1 MPVLILCSDGLVDL
15 YSRSSKVEDIALA
28 VQSWLTTLARED
40 GDNLAL
46 DLLWDALGRDER
58 VEASSIIIQGMSNK
72 RVDDTTVVVL
82 QL

>member
-1 MPVLILCSDGLVDL
+1 MPVLVLCSDGLIDL
-15 YSRSSKVEDIALA
+15 YSRRSKVNDITQAIQL
-28 VQSWLTTLARED
+28 WITTLTREG

-46 DLLWDALGRDER
+46 DLLWDALGGDCG
-58 VEASSIIIQGMSNK
+58 VEASSKIIRGISNM